1 MLQQK
6 ITMPFIKSYIKNI
19 ICGKKRTNLKLIHFI
34 SLIARYVFMLYSNN
48 INRIYL
54 VEIMKKYLC
63 KLLTSLFLILMVIGG
78 AAANAKELVVV
89 TSIKPIHS
97 LVSRVMGNT
106 GKPELLVQGGVT
118 PHIFRMKPSDFRKVA
133 NADVLFYISPKF
145 ETFLKSTAKNK
156 SLNAIAFATQ
166 EDIKLHPYRTSKIWF
181 AEGDSHDEHEHMHS
195 EVDLHIWLDP
205 YNTRRIVNIIEETL
219 SELDPANSITYVK
232 NANLLVK
239 ELYEQEELIRELLR
253 PLRDSA
259 MIVYHDAFQYYEKA
273 YSLRSFGAIQ
283 LNTDETPS
291 VKHLAA
297 LKKIAAERNVTCV
310 LAIPGTHP
318 RIAMAVMGDTKAG
331 YGVVDHL
338 GQYLEPGPDSY
349 FQLMFEITQSILD
362 CQEKDEAFMFG
373 AN

>member
-1 MLQQK
+1 MS
-6 ITMPFIKSYIKNI
+6 PASYRTAPPRGDSYNYTDLGEPSQIKNI

-181 AEGDSHDEHEHMHS
+181 AEGDSHDELRVRAGSTAYAYNPPSFPSRWRISGSALRGLPVSFSHS
-195 EVDLHIWLDP
+195 AADL
-205 YNTRRIVNIIEETL
+205 
-219 SELDPANSITYVK
+219 
-232 NANLLVK
+232 
-239 ELYEQEELIRELLR
+239 
-253 PLRDSA
+253 
-259 MIVYHDAFQYYEKA
+259 
-273 YSLRSFGAIQ
+273 
-283 LNTDETPS
+283 
-291 VKHLAA
+291 
-297 LKKIAAERNVTCV
+297 
-310 LAIPGTHP
+310 
-318 RIAMAVMGDTKAG
+318 
-331 YGVVDHL
+331 
-338 GQYLEPGPDSY
+338 
-349 FQLMFEITQSILD
+349 
-362 CQEKDEAFMFG
+362 
-373 AN
+373 

>member
-1 MLQQK
+1 MMK
-6 ITMPFIKSYIKNI
+6 ISCCKSFVF
-19 ICGKKRTNLKLIHFI
+19 LLL
-34 SLIARYVFMLYSNN
+34 SLV
-48 INRIYL
+48 L
-54 VEIMKKYLC
+54 VT
-63 KLLTSLFLILMVIGG
+63 TSS
-78 AAANAKELVVV
+78 ATSKELNVV

-97 LVSRVMGNT
+97 LVSRVMGDT
-106 GKPELLVQGGVT
+106 GKPQLLVQGGVT

-145 ETFLKSTAKNK
+145 ETFLRSTSRAD
-156 SLNAIAFATQ
+156 SPTLNAIAFAEQ
-166 EDIKLHPYRTSKIWF
+166 EGIILYPYRTSKIWF
-181 AEGDSHDEHEHMHS
+181 SEGEMDEEHKHS
-195 EVDLHIWLDP
+195 DMDLHIWLDP
-205 YNTRRIVNIIEETL
+205 SNTRRIVSIIEETL
-219 SELDPANSITYVK
+219 SDLDPANTVTYVK
-232 NANLLVK
+232 NANLLIK

-273 YSLRSFGAIQ
+273 FALRSFGAIQ
-283 LNTDETPS
+283 LKSDETPS

-297 LKKIAAERNVTCV
+297 LKQIAAEKNVTCV

-318 RIAMAVMGDTKAG
+318 RIAMAVMGDTTAG

-338 GQYLEPGPDSY
+338 GQYLEPGPESY

-362 CQEKDEAFMFG
+362 CQEKEEAFMFG